1 MQPKGL
7 GAECV
12 EGRLDPFTGF
22 FGDRC
27 QGRVA
32 GHVGDD
38 PGVEGLDDRAAV
50 LGADHDVAGQER
62 GDARVDLQGAVG
74 ELGVAGAE
82 DDLGFDVKVE
92 LVLEGLRTSIS
103 VWTPKPWSLSASF
116 TLGMAS
122 S

>member
-74 ELGVAGAE
+74 EMGVAGAE
-82 DDLGFDVKVE
+82 DDLGFDVEVE
-92 LVLEGLRTSIS
+92 LVLEGLADVDLGVDAEALVLERF
-103 VWTPKPWSLSASF
+103 L